1 MRDKDTKLIWENF
14 NEGRRPGEE
23 EIPGH
28 DDDDPIY
35 GEIRDD
41 KHNPPDN
48 PGPNS
53 GDVYAAMDK
62 QSSFDHIASQYR
74 DLEEDEL
81 ESRLATLKSHV
92 DVLED
97 LLEMDDAQRRAAQGQ
112 GY

>member
-1 MRDKDTKLIWENF
+1 MKDKDSKLIYEA
-14 NEGRRPGEE
+14 
-23 EIPGH
+23 
-28 DDDDPIY
+28 Y
-35 GEIRDD
+35 GDE
-41 KHNPPDN
+41 HNPPDS

-53 GDVYAAMDK
+53 GDVYAAMDR
-62 QSSFDHIASQYR
+62 QSSFDHIASQYG

-81 ESRLATLKSHV
+81 EARLATLKKHV